1 MKYASLLLVRAD
13 GLPVGY
19 GSEGFP
25 ACTDGEGLK
34 RYGKLVPGTYWLH
47 NVELRASQYG
57 QVDYQAPSRRIR
69 VKVAPGRDNV
79 VEVPLHAVQRE
90 QDEIKRR
97 WPFIATGRAT
107 DGQGRP
113 VAGVEVRACCGVG
126 TLWPT
131 GKCFT
136 EKDGRYT
143 LRFKG
148 GVWYAGT
155 KHGVSLQAAT
165 LFASKSGYYER
176 NLCRH
181 GGLGMTDREVTEGET
196 RYYAGLARLGEPY
209 RLDFVMLPAATI
221 KGRIVDQ
228 TGRAVPGQKLYIS
241 GEELPPS
248 SNVLSSA
255 TTDKQGR
262 FAIDRVP
269 LKPYWFELNLYPI
282 RKTPRS
288 SPVRFSKPSPHEV
301 LLTYDRKRLV
311 LNCKLV
317 ASPSTDPA
325 TQAVRIGEPVQQE
338 EDKQ

>member
-1 MKYASLLLVRAD
+1 MTKLATTRPPRGATLMFRVTALAMVVHGAVSLHCVSDAQEAAPREQAAQPGTPATGGLSIEIRVLGPDGKPTDRAAVCLWCLLKTGEEVEPPFPWQKNVYWHDRRSGKTWRVRGGHSTDWKTAFRYLAPGEYRVTAVGDKGDYHRGATPIGVSEIIRLDGRVERTTVTVRQEGNCPLTVKVTYATTGRPVKYASLLLVRAD

-143 LRFKG
+143 LRF
-148 GVWYAGT
+148 
-155 KHGVSLQAAT
+155 
-165 LFASKSGYYER
+165 
-176 NLCRH
+176 
-181 GGLGMTDREVTEGET
+181 
-196 RYYAGLARLGEPY
+196 
-209 RLDFVMLPAATI
+209 
-221 KGRIVDQ
+221 
-228 TGRAVPGQKLYIS
+228 
-241 GEELPPS
+241 
-248 SNVLSSA
+248 
-255 TTDKQGR
+255 
-262 FAIDRVP
+262 
-269 LKPYWFELNLYPI
+269 
-282 RKTPRS
+282 
-288 SPVRFSKPSPHEV
+288 
-301 LLTYDRKRLV
+301 
-311 LNCKLV
+311 
-317 ASPSTDPA
+317 
-325 TQAVRIGEPVQQE
+325 
-338 EDKQ
+338 

>member
-1 MKYASLLLVRAD
+1 
-13 GLPVGY
+13 
-19 GSEGFP
+19 
-25 ACTDGEGLK
+25 
-34 RYGKLVPGTYWLH
+34 
-47 NVELRASQYG
+47 
-57 QVDYQAPSRRIR
+57 
-69 VKVAPGRDNV
+69 
-79 VEVPLHAVQRE
+79 
-90 QDEIKRR
+90 
-97 WPFIATGRAT
+97 
-107 DGQGRP
+107 
-113 VAGVEVRACCGVG
+113 
-126 TLWPT
+126 
-131 GKCFT
+131 
-136 EKDGRYT
+136 
-143 LRFKG
+143 
-148 GVWYAGT
+148 
-155 KHGVSLQAAT
+155 
-165 LFASKSGYYER
+165 
-176 NLCRH
+176 
-181 GGLGMTDREVTEGET
+181 MTDREVTEGET